1 MHIRSATLADI
12 PDLLEFGQRLVTESP
27 TFAQR
32 GFDSVKAAAHFKNLI
47 AGPAAGVVFVVEI
60 EGGIVGGFAG
70 GIAEDWQSHHKLA
83 FDYVLY
89 VLPDCRK
96 TGAGAL
102 LIEAFIHWAK
112 AMGAGRI
119 QCGTA
124 TGINAQGTVKLYE
137 SMGFELVGHFLEME
151 L

>member
-1 MHIRSATLADI
+1 MHVRPATLADI
-12 PDLLEFGQRLVTESP
+12 PDMLEFGQRLVTESP
-27 TFAQR
+27 TYAQR
-32 GFDSVKAAAHFKNLI
+32 GFDPIKAAAHFENLI
-47 AGPAAGVVFVVEI
+47 AGPAAGVIFVVEI
-60 EGGIVGGFAG
+60 EGAIVGGFAG
-70 GIAEDWQSHHKLA
+70 GINEDWQSHHKLA

-102 LIEAFIHWAK
+102 LIEAFINWSV

-124 TGINAQGTVKLYE
+124 TGINVDGTVKLYQH
-137 SMGFELVGHFLEME
+137 MGFEVVGHFLEME